1 MPVFQRYVKGKRCT
15 SFSKMRSIPA
25 RKKLLERCS
34 SALFPLHFRQNLLNT
49 WLPPFAPG
57 RYVGGGELEPAD
69 PSPERRHDHRQAP
82 PWDQEAQGSP
92 MLPGASAHDQGSRN
106 TGHHIPPTCCG
117 AGGCSP

>member
-57 RYVGGGELEPAD
+57 RFVGGGESEPGD
-69 PSPERRHDHRQAP
+69 PSLERLR
-82 PWDQEAQGSP
+82 DQQPLRYLDREGQDWSRP
-92 MLPGASAHDQGSRN
+92 LGAFAHD
-106 TGHHIPPTCCG
+106 
-117 AGGCSP
+117 